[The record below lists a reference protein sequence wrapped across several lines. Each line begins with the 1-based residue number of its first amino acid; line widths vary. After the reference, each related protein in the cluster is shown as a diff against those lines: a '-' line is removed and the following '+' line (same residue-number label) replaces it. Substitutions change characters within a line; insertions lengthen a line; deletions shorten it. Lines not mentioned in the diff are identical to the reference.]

1 MAILTSKGARAPHQ
15 LKGRRNVRISRDRRG
30 SGTDDIEALRN
41 ELLQVIENSGTP
53 IGTIISYAGAN
64 APQGY
69 LLCQGQAISKSE
81 YAELYLAIGDL
92 YSNDE
97 TAEGFFNVPDLREC
111 VPVGIGT
118 NSTNSI
124 ASHDVYELGQFK
136 DDQMQ
141 GHSHN
146 FEWNNEDPNNSYGGL
161 MSGGGSYN
169 SVTAGKT
176 VLTIKGVATD
186 GENGTP
192 RVWTTTHGKQ
202 IGLNYIIKY

>member
-1 MAILTSKGARAPHQ
+1 MAILTPKGARAPHQ
-15 LKGRRNVRISRDRRG
+15 LKGRRNVRVSRDRRG
-30 SGTDDIEALRN
+30 CGTDDIEALRN
-41 ELLQVIENSGTP
+41 ELLQVIGNSRTP

-136 DDQMQ
+136 DDQLQ
-141 GHSHN
+141 GHSHAL
-146 FEWNNEDPNNSYGGL
+146 EWSNGSPNYNLGGL
-161 MSGGGSYN
+161 YSGGGSYN
-169 SVTAGKT
+169 SNSTGAT
-176 VLTIKGVATD
+176 ELTIKGVATD
-186 GENGTP
+186 GENGEP
-192 RVWTTTHGKQ
+192 RAGATTHGKQ